1 MMKTTILFL
10 ILISLI
16 LLGVPGIGVARD
28 SAHADS
34 AQSTIVIWKVG
45 SPHLGDTPKEVVPSA
60 LRTSAAAMGYNL
72 KLETFPAQGFA
83 PIFFDAVRNHTEP
96 DILAFDNY
104 GIIDGIVTGLGTFA
118 GIGSDQAIRKSLI
131 KVTESFESLQDG
143 RGGWEFLTS
152 TSRNYRQARSLALAG
167 LECKPELSRSP
178 TEVDA
183 AALEEVKAFSLSAT
197 QAFFERD
204 QTKLDELSD
213 GKYPDDSFHLPDRA
227 SKIHEARTCGVW
239 GNELIA
245 FVNSVVVYENDL
257 SLGRKNMLIVAQRS
271 PSKGWKLNV
280 ISEHPVVIRELYKQV
295 PRLSRGRSDDSI
307 QAPELVSPPDQARF
321 DKRFPRSERPDIE
334 WTSAGT
340 DVVAY
345 LVESQFNFAR
355 SPWSSGYF
363 WVYPGSRNEKTI
375 KVKAEFGVGAQ
386 PHRWRVWAITEG
398 GEARISSWRTIT
410 YTH

>member
-1 MMKTTILFL
+1 
-10 ILISLI
+10 
-16 LLGVPGIGVARD
+16 
-28 SAHADS
+28 
-34 AQSTIVIWKVG
+34 
-45 SPHLGDTPKEVVPSA
+45 
-60 LRTSAAAMGYNL
+60 MGYNL
-72 KLETFPAQGFA
+72 KLETFPPQGFA
-83 PIFFDAVRNHTEP
+83 QIFIDAVRNHTEP

-104 GIIDGIVTGLGTFA
+104 GIIDAIVTGLGTFA
-118 GIGSDQAIRKSLI
+118 GIGSDQAIRNSLI

-143 RGGWEFLTS
+143 RGGWEFLIS
-152 TSRNYRQARSLALAG
+152 TSRNYSQARSLALAG

-178 TEVDA
+178 PEVDA
-183 AALEEVKAFSLSAT
+183 AALEEVKTFSLSAT

-227 SKIHEARTCGVW
+227 SKIHEGRTCGLW

-257 SLGRKNMLIVAQRS
+257 SFGRKNMLIVAQRS
-271 PSKGWKLNV
+271 PSKGWRLNV

-295 PRLSRGRSDDSI
+295 PRLSPARSDDSI
-307 QAPELVSPPDQARF
+307 KAPELVSPPDQARF

-334 WTSAGT
+334 WTSAGS

-345 LVESQFNFAR
+345 LVESQFNFTR

-398 GEARISSWRTIT
+398 GEAQISSWRTII
-410 YTH
+410 YMH

>member
-1 MMKTTILFL
+1 MKTTILSL

-16 LLGVPGIGVARD
+16 LLGGPGIGVARD
-28 SAHADS
+28 PAHTDS
-34 AQSTIVIWKVG
+34 AQSAIVVWKVG
-45 SPHLGDTPKEVVPSA
+45 SPHLGDTPKAVVPPA
-60 LRTSAAAMGYNL
+60 LHTSAAAMGYNL

-83 PIFFDAVRNHTEP
+83 QIFFDAVRNNTEP

-104 GIIDGIVTGLGTFA
+104 GIIDGIVTFA

-152 TSRNYRQARSLALAG
+152 TSRNHRQARSLALAG

-197 QAFFERD
+197 QAYFERD

-227 SKIHEARTCGVW
+227 SKIHAARICGLW

-245 FVNSVVVYENDL
+245 FVNSVVVYENEL
-257 SLGRKNMLIVAQRS
+257 SLGRKNMLVVAQRP
-271 PSKGWKLNV
+271 PSKGWTLRV
-280 ISEHPVVIRELYKQV
+280 ISEHPAVIRELYKQV

-307 QAPELVSPPDQARF
+307 EAPELVSPPDQARF

-334 WTSAGT
+334 WTSAGS

-363 WVYPGSRNEKTI
+363 RVYRGSRNEKTI

-386 PHRWRVWAITEG
+386 PHRWRVWAVSEG
-398 GEARISSWRTIT
+398 GEARISSWRTII